1 MSGSAIE
8 WSPPSTIGTA
18 PAASTVADR
27 VLDRP
32 VRAHGVGGEDRR
44 VAEVDHPQ
52 RLAQGVDAGLE
63 VGAGARSSRARI
75 ARGPKRVPGASEVSS
90 SIGAP
95 TIATSA
101 PASSAGSSV

>member
-1 MSGSAIE
+1 MRASR
-8 WSPPSTIGTA
+8 WP
-18 PAASTVADR
+18 PAA
-27 VLDRP
+27 
-32 VRAHGVGGEDRR
+32 
-44 VAEVDHPQ
+44 Q
-52 RLAQGVDAGLE
+52 LA
-63 VGAGARSSRARI
+63 ARI